1 LEHLVESEPPYL
13 LGQEEVEGAVV
24 LLRVQDSRMVE
35 EVVER
40 VDGDLQYSLSSFLR
54 VYGLWEGEVVA
65 SFRSE
70 VEVWVCVLL
79 RSLG

>member
-1 LEHLVESEPPYL
+1 LERLEESEPPYL
-13 LGQEEVEGAVV
+13 LAQEEVEGAVV
-24 LLRVQDSRMVE
+24 LLRVRDSRMVE

-40 VDGDLQYSLSSFLR
+40 VGGDLQYSLSSFLK